1 MSADRK
7 QDAEAG
13 IEKLRS
19 QVREIPGFPVPGI
32 LFRDVTPLLGQPG
45 GLAEVTRLL
54 ADPFRQAGI
63 GLVAGIEARGFLFG
77 APLALELGAG
87 FVPVRKPGKLPAETV
102 TRSYDLEYGSAALEI
117 HRDAVEPGARILV
130 VDDLLATGG
139 TALAAAEL
147 VESLGGEV
155 VATAFVIEL
164 TGLAGRAA
172 LAPRDVFSLLRYA

>member
-1 MSADRK
+1 M
-7 QDAEAG
+7 
-13 IEKLRS
+13 
-19 QVREIPGFPVPGI
+19 
-32 LFRDVTPLLGQPG
+32 
-45 GLAEVTRLL
+45 
-54 ADPFRQAGI
+54 
-63 GLVAGIEARGFLFG
+63 
-77 APLALELGAG
+77 G
-87 FVPVRKPGKLPAETV
+87 FVPVRKPGKLPATTV
-102 TRSYDLEYGSAALEI
+102 TRSYDLEYGSGTLEI

-164 TGLAGRAA
+164 TGLAGRDA